1 MKTNKKKVAPKKK
14 SAKAKAKP
22 KATLV
27 KARAS
32 PKARATAK
40 RAKAKSAQ
48 TASRKKTGTKKSR
61 QRPGSKKGRPK
72 KAGKKPAGAIGVK
85 RWLDFVE
92 KHGVVLASA
101 KGPVPSLAENIVG
114 EPIVGS
120 WWSHPKGNEIFEILS
135 AIDEDVDV
143 RCFKLVDGKVTFVHR
158 RVWPALVRLARD
170 GVLPPGRVES
180 VHQEHTE
187 TGQHRNFNV
196 AFPEWVPDDVAKA
209 ADGLTTEAA
218 RDELGSWVGA

>member
-1 MKTNKKKVAPKKK
+1 VKKQVATKKRKPAATKKAAAKKPAKAKVKAKPKAKPK
-14 SAKAKAKP
+14 AKAKAK
-22 KATLV
+22 ATPR
-27 KARAS
+27 ARAAS
-32 PKARATAK
+32 AK
-40 RAKAKSAQ
+40 L
-48 TASRKKTGTKKSR
+48 
-61 QRPGSKKGRPK
+61 SKW
-72 KAGKKPAGAIGVK
+72 AAVIA
-85 RWLDFVE
+85 
-92 KHGVVLASA
+92 KHGIVLASA
-101 KGPVPSLAENIVG
+101 KGPVPSLAEMIAG

-120 WWSHPKGNEIFEILS
+120 WWSHPKGNEIFDILS

-170 GVLPPGRVES
+170 GVLPPARVES

-187 TGQHRNFNV
+187 TGEHRNFNV

-218 RDELGSWVGA
+218 RAELGAWVSA